1 MGWLSKTWKGI
12 KKVAKSIA
20 KPFQKA
26 FKQFGKFM
34 GKIGIL
40 GQIAMMFI
48 LPGIGGAMMQSLGGL
63 WTGAAGSLG
72 TFAGANAG
80 TLLGTLA
87 KGTAAVMNGVTTAV
101 TTVGN
106 VFSNI
111 TKGVTNTLGEFAKT
125 ATNKLANTFGFD
137 PVFENAASN
146 FFSAGGTTGA
156 DTAFGRS
163 FGAESHFQNV
173 LSDPKL
179 ATKHLEAL
187 QETAVESRAFESSVA
202 DLATNVGEDIVGSTV
217 SPLDTG
223 SPITESFKD
232 ITLPENLKSG
242 YDEKGFLL
250 NPSSVEESMFGF
262 NPNTEYSKAGVG
274 TEASLLSDPKKYIS
288 DKLSSAYD
296 EVTGFV
302 KDPIGGVADMV
313 GNPGEKFVD
322 STIGSIASGVGQQ
335 ITGTIPEDNSTAFYG
350 SVPTF
355 QTAQVGQYGAS
366 QIQTPA
372 MFQQQ
377 VLNNPSPY
385 GFTAFD
391 FASYAN
397 KFGAGYGTV

>member
-1 MGWLSKTWKGI
+1 MGWLSKAWKGV

-48 LPGIGGAMMQSLGGL
+48 LPGIGGAMMQSLGGI
-63 WTGAAGSLG
+63 WTSAAGSLG

-163 FGAESHFQNV
+163 LGAESHFQNV

-187 QETAVESRAFESSVA
+187 QETAIESRAFESSVA
-202 DLATNVGEDIVGSTV
+202 DFATNLGEDIVGSTV
-217 SPLDTG
+217 SPLDPA
-223 SPITESFKD
+223 SSITESFTD
-232 ITLPENLKSG
+232 FPELTSEFDTLGRVAEATKARAQVAGQAMNL
-242 YDEKGFLL
+242 YDST
-250 NPSSVEESMFGF
+250 PR
-262 NPNTEYSKAGVG
+262 AGVG
-274 TEASLLSDPKKYIS
+274 TKASLLSDPTQYIS
-288 DKLSSAYD
+288 DKVSSAFD
-296 EVTGFV
+296 EITGFV
-302 KDPIGGVADMV
+302 KDPIGGVADMI
-313 GNPGEKFVD
+313 GNPGEKLVD
-322 STIGSIASGVGQQ
+322 ATIGSVASGLGQQ
-335 ITGTIPEDNSTAFYG
+335 ITGTVPEMNSTAFYG

-397 KFGAGYGTV
+397 KFGAGYGTTA

>member
-1 MGWLSKTWKGI
+1 MGWLSKAWKGI

-48 LPGIGGAMMQSLGGL
+48 LPGIGGAMMKSLGGL

-187 QETAVESRAFESSVA
+187 QETAIESRAFESSVA
-202 DLATNVGEDIVGSTV
+202 DLATNVGKDIVGSTV
-217 SPLDTG
+217 SPLDIG

-232 ITLPENLKSG
+232 IPELTSEFDTLGRVASATKATAQVSGQAMNL
-242 YDEKGFLL
+242 YDST
-250 NPSSVEESMFGF
+250 P
-262 NPNTEYSKAGVG
+262 TAGVG
-274 TEASLLSDPKKYIS
+274 TEASLLSDPKQYIS
-288 DKLSSAYD
+288 DKVSSAYD

-302 KDPIGGVADMV
+302 RDPIGGVADMV

-335 ITGTIPEDNSTAFYG
+335 ITGTVPEMNSTAFYG